1 MIWEYKTHV
10 GKEIFRSESVKKT
23 AANML
28 RFNMKKKLRKGT
40 GQMRVIQDCKVEGRQ
55 GLKSLR

>member
-40 GQMRVIQDCKVEGRQ
+40 GQMRVIQDCKWKEG
-55 GLKSLR
+55 KVLRV